1 LRADGDARSA
11 TGEGE
16 ADASDED
23 NTAPRTGGIAM
34 ETGRMESQS
43 RWLPHTALA
52 LGMAAVLATGNAAA
66 AGFQLQENS
75 VRSLGS
81 AFAGTGVKEG
91 DTSVVANNPATMT
104 RLEGTTVQAD
114 VSVIDLNYEFQ
125 GSGTDAFGRPLS
137 GSNGGNAGGV
147 TPVPAFSVV
156 HRLDNGIALGAMVS
170 APFGLK
176 TEYEPGWVGR
186 YFARTSDVRI
196 VDLTFAAAFDMS
208 DRFSLGIGAIYS
220 KAEVMLSKEIDF
232 GALLYANPETRP
244 LPFAQPQA
252 RDGLVEITGEDAG
265 IGWLVGTN
273 LRATDRL
280 TLGLTHRSKIDYELQ
295 GEVDWTVPGDVAA
308 VFAASPGSSVLFQDG
323 GASARLTTP
332 AITTLAA
339 SYKASERLML
349 LGTAS
354 HTGWSTLQEVRIE
367 FDNPDPDAVEPFGWK
382 DAMFYSLGAE
392 YRLNDAWT
400 LRAGIARDQT
410 PTSIEYRT
418 PRLPDDDRIWYSVGA
433 TWRVREALDVDF
445 ALTRI
450 EPDDPR
456 VDIARGGSRVT
467 GPFDGNA
474 NLLCVS
480 AQYRF

>member
-1 LRADGDARSA
+1 
-11 TGEGE
+11 
-16 ADASDED
+16 
-23 NTAPRTGGIAM
+23 
-34 ETGRMESQS
+34 MESQP
-43 RWLPHTALA
+43 RWLPHTALV
-52 LGMAAVLATGNAAA
+52 LGMAAALATGNAAA
-66 AGFQLQENS
+66 AGFQLKENS

-81 AFAGTGVKEG
+81 AFAGSGVKEG
-91 DTSVVANNPATMT
+91 DASVVVNNPATMT

-196 VDLTFAAAFDMS
+196 VDLTFAAAFDVS

-220 KAEVMLSKEIDF
+220 KAEVLLSKELDF
-232 GALLYANPETRP
+232 GTLLFSNPATRP

-252 RDGLVEITGEDAG
+252 RDGFVEVTGEDTG
-265 IGWLVGTN
+265 VGWLVGAN

-280 TLGLTHRSKIDYELQ
+280 TLGLTHRSRIDYELD
-295 GEVDWTVPGDVAA
+295 GSVDWTVPGDVAA
-308 VFAASPGSSVLFQDG
+308 VFAASPATSVLFQDG
-323 GASARLTTP
+323 GASADLTTP
-332 AITTLAA
+332 AITSLSA
-339 SYKASERLML
+339 SYKLGERLML
-349 LGTAS
+349 MGTAA
-354 HTGWSTLQEVRIE
+354 HTGWSTLKEVRIE
-367 FDNPDPDAVEPFGWK
+367 FENADPAAVEPFEWE
-382 DAMFYSLGAE
+382 DTMFYSLGAE
-392 YRLNDAWT
+392 YALSDAWT
-400 LRAGIARDQT
+400 LRAGIARDRT

-418 PRLPDDDRIWYSVGA
+418 PRLPDDDRTWFSVGA
-433 TWRVREALDVDF
+433 TWKVREALDVHF

-456 VDIARGGSRVT
+456 VDIASGGSRIA

-474 NLLCVS
+474 NLLGVS